1 MTLNIDKVEI
11 KDTVEIKSP
20 NIEEQGEMM
29 NPTTIKILASCKYQG
44 QVTQVQDGLIYV
56 SFISDA
62 GWVTQVFKPEEL
74 KEVK

>member
-1 MTLNIDKVEI
+1 MTVDIDKINI
-11 KDTVEIKSP
+11 KDTVEIKNP

-29 NPTTIKILASCKYQG
+29 NPTTISILVGCKYQG
-44 QVTQVQDGLIYV
+44 EVTQVQDGLIYV

-74 KEVK
+74 QEVK